1 MIQGGGFAIVVPEL
15 WLRSSMVE
23 QLTLNQ
29 LVAGS
34 SPAGVTYDISK
45 GALKAAPFL
54 LPVFQ
59 MIPVSVM
66 QFHQVTVVIKKPDSE
81 LFDYFDYN
89 EGEEW
94 KVERI

>member
-1 MIQGGGFAIVVPEL
+1 
-15 WLRSSMVE
+15 
-23 QLTLNQ
+23 
-29 LVAGS
+29 
-34 SPAGVTYDISK
+34 
-45 GALKAAPFL
+45 
-54 LPVFQ
+54 

-66 QFHQVTVVIKKPDSE
+66 QFHQATFVIKKPDSE